1 MIRRNF
7 ARVLPLSVSVQKLNR
22 KALLVSTIIVGLCLA
37 CNPLLAQVNTGRIL
51 GTITDQSGG
60 VIAGAMGTETN
71 TGTGVARTLTSDQ
84 AGEYIAPNLL
94 AGNYTVRAP
103 STGFQTFERQNI
115 AVGVGQDTRI
125 DAQLVPGQVTQT
137 VEVTSAPPLL
147 DTTSAVVSGTLE
159 AQAIVDLPLNGRN
172 FENLLVLRPGVVAAP
187 GGGTLTTSTNGLQP
201 QDNNYFF
208 EGLDSNDPF
217 SGQSIT
223 NTTLPFGD
231 AATILPIDAIQ
242 ELNVEKNAPA
252 AFGRRPGAV
261 INIGLKS
268 GTNTIH
274 GSAYALAKVIEC
286 RLCGNELTLVP
297 GNPPFSSATWHRI
310 RIGDTKIQLG

>member
-1 MIRRNF
+1 M
-7 ARVLPLSVSVQKLNR
+7 
-22 KALLVSTIIVGLCLA
+22 
-37 CNPLLAQVNTGRIL
+37 
-51 GTITDQSGG
+51 
-60 VIAGAMGTETN
+60 
-71 TGTGVARTLTSDQ
+71 
-84 AGEYIAPNLL
+84 
-94 AGNYTVRAP
+94 
-103 STGFQTFERQNI
+103 GFQTFERQNI
-115 AVGVGQDTRI
+115 AVGVGQDTRV

-231 AATILPIDAIQ
+231 AATTR
-242 ELNVEKNAPA
+242 APM
-252 AFGRRPGAV
+252 RIRTQR
-261 INIGLKS
+261 KS
-268 GTNTIH
+268 GLQPKSMNTI
-274 GSAYALAKVIEC
+274 
-286 RLCGNELTLVP
+286 P
-297 GNPPFSSATWHRI
+297 QSSP
-310 RIGDTKIQLG
+310 